1 MPTARS
7 PPAAAPSGLGKAIA
21 LRTDLV
27 KIRPD
32 SDAARASHAIGATIG
47 FSIIFALWIFGAD
60 LLDAFALATRGDK
73 IIVEKHPVL
82 PRLRQPMMRLPR
94 SRRMKSLLVT

>member
-7 PPAAAPSGLGKAIA
+7 PSAAAPSGLGKATA

-32 SDAARASHAIGATIG
+32 SDAAQASHAIGATMG
-47 FSIIFALWIFGAD
+47 FSIIFTLWIFGAD
-60 LLDAFALATRGDK
+60 LLDAFVLVTRGDK
-73 IIVEKHPVL
+73 VIVEEHPVL